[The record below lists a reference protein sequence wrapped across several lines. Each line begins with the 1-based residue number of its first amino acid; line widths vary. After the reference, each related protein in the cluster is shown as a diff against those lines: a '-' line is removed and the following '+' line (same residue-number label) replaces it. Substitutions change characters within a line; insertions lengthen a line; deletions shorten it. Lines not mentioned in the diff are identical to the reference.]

1 MPVQFRG
8 RKRVAG
14 AGFLAAAGA
23 PKIAFAAGLE
33 VASPVW
39 GYLLAGIVAAL
50 AVALLLRRR
59 KAEDDTIESAPVGL
73 VWWAR
78 GNSGIT
84 GPARDLLGIDNA
96 ANLSALANIFS
107 DRDAPEVSGILGA
120 LREQG
125 KPFAG
130 RYRTRAGKEISLTG
144 RRVASRDLVWVGAPA
159 IQSVETAALRALIDR
174 LPMPVWWRRPDMDLA
189 GCNAAYAAALDCDV
203 ETVLRDRRE
212 LGAGYLDRDGRS
224 LARRAMNTESAQSES
239 HHIIVGGRRRLY
251 EFSEM
256 RLGEQTGIVGGYATD
271 VTMIEDVQSDLA
283 SHVAAHAEVLESLW
297 AAIAI
302 YGPDQRLK
310 FFNSAFLEMWNI
322 DAEALHGE
330 PSLGDVLEVL
340 RERRRLPEYL
350 DFQSFK
356 QETAAL
362 FNTLIEPREELLHLP
377 DERTLRMI
385 VSSHPM
391 GGLMFVY
398 ENVTDSLALERSYNT
413 LTEVQRETLDNL
425 HEAVTVFGADGRLKL
440 WNVEAAVMWNLPMTE
455 ASLDTHIGDILEETR
470 AQFPPVDDWAARKQ
484 RLILAVTEPKP
495 QSGRLRR
502 IDGRIIDYN
511 CVPLPD
517 GGCLLGYIDVTD
529 GARVQQALEERN
541 LALEAADRMK
551 SDFIANVSYEL
562 RTPLNAIIGFTEIL
576 DNRYFGELTARQG
589 EYVQSVLQASN
600 HLMALINDIIDL
612 ATIEAGYLTLEL
624 GTVNVHDAL
633 VNLLPVFR
641 KRAGD
646 SGLELNFD
654 CPADIG
660 TIVADER
667 RVRQA
672 IYNLITNA
680 VQFTPEGGTVTL
692 SARREPDGM
701 TIAVA
706 DTGIGIAPEDTDRM
720 LEKFERGQGDS
731 REYGAGLGLALVK
744 NLIELHGGSITVQ
757 SELGKGT
764 RIECRLPLNAMAKN
778 AVAESTEAVA

>member
-1 MPVQFRG
+1 
-8 RKRVAG
+8 
-14 AGFLAAAGA
+14 
-23 PKIAFAAGLE
+23 
-33 VASPVW
+33 
-39 GYLLAGIVAAL
+39 
-50 AVALLLRRR
+50 
-59 KAEDDTIESAPVGL
+59 
-73 VWWAR
+73 
-78 GNSGIT
+78 
-84 GPARDLLGIDNA
+84 
-96 ANLSALANIFS
+96 
-107 DRDAPEVSGILGA
+107 
-120 LREQG
+120 
-125 KPFAG
+125 
-130 RYRTRAGKEISLTG
+130 
-144 RRVASRDLVWVGAPA
+144 VWVGAPTEQDA
-159 IQSVETAALRALIDR
+159 ESAAMQALIDR
-174 LPMPVWWRRPDMDLA
+174 LPIPVWWRHPDLEMA
-189 GCNAAYAAALDCDV
+189 GCNAAYAAALDCDT
-203 ETVLRDRRE
+203 ETVLRERRE

-224 LARRAMNTESAQSES
+224 LARRAKNTESAQSES
-239 HHIIVGGRRRLY
+239 HHIIVGGRRRLF
-251 EFSEM
+251 EFAEV
-256 RLGEQTGIVGGYATD
+256 RLGALGGGIGGFATD
-271 VTMIEDVQSDLA
+271 VTMIEEVQSDLA

-302 YGPDQRLK
+302 YGPDWRLK

-322 DAEALHGE
+322 DAGLLHGE
-330 PSLGDVLEVL
+330 PSLGDVLETL

-350 DFQSFK
+350 DFQAFK
-356 QETAAL
+356 QESAAL
-362 FNTLIEPREELLHLP
+362 FNTLIELRDELLNLP
-377 DERTLRMI
+377 DERTLRMV

-391 GGLMFVY
+391 GGLLFVY

-440 WNVEAAVMWNLPMTE
+440 WNAEAAVMWNFAMTE
-455 ASLDTHIGDILEETR
+455 ASFDMHIGDILEQTR
-470 AQFPPVDDWAARKQ
+470 DQFPPVEDWPARKQ

-502 IDGRIIDYN
+502 IDGRVIDYN

-589 EYVQSVLQASN
+589 EYVQSVLQGSN
-600 HLMALINDIIDL
+600 HLMTLINDIIDL

-654 CPADIG
+654 CPVDIG

-667 RVRQA
+667 RIRQA
-672 IYNLITNA
+672 VYNLITNA
-680 VQFTPEGGTVTL
+680 VQFTPDGGTVTL
-692 SARREPDGM
+692 SARRAADGM
-701 TIAVA
+701 TIAVV
-706 DTGIGIAPEDTDRM
+706 DTGIGIAPEDTGRM
-720 LEKFERGQGDS
+720 LEKFERGHSDS
-731 REYGAGLGLALVK
+731 RESGAGLGLALVK
-744 NLIELHGGSITVQ
+744 HLVELHGGSIVVESQ
-757 SELGKGT
+757 LGKGT
-764 RIECRLPLNAMAKN
+764 RIECRLPLDASAASPAGKPK
-778 AVAESTEAVA
+778 EAVA

>member
-1 MPVQFRG
+1 MEKRG

-14 AGFLAAAGA
+14 AGFLAVAGA
-23 PKIAFAAGLE
+23 PDIAFAAGLE
-33 VASPVW
+33 VTLPVF
-39 GYLLAGIVAAL
+39 GYVLAGIVALVAAAL
-50 AVALLLRRR
+50 ILRRR
-59 KAEDDTIESAPVGL
+59 KAEDDTIDSAPVGL

-78 GNSGIT
+78 GKSGVS
-84 GPARDLLGIDNA
+84 GPARVLLGIDHA
-96 ANLSALANIFS
+96 ADTSALA
-107 DRDAPEVSGILGA
+107 DAFVDDDSVNLRATLAA
-120 LREQG
+120 LRKKGES
-125 KPFAG
+125 FTG
-130 RYRTRAGKEISLTG
+130 RYRTRKGRDVSLTG
-144 RRVASRDLVWVGAPA
+144 CRVASRDLVWVGEP
-159 IQSVETAALRALIDR
+159 TAENADSHVMRALIDR
-174 LPMPVWWRRPDMDLA
+174 LPIPVWWRDQDLDMV
-189 GCNAAYAAALDCDV
+189 GCNSAYAAAMDSDTK
-203 ETVLRDRRE
+203 TVLREKRE

-224 LARRAMNTESAQSES
+224 LARRAMNTQSAQSES
-239 HHIIVGGRRRLY
+239 HHIVIGGRRCLF
-251 EFSEM
+251 EFAEM
-256 RLGEQTGIVGGYATD
+256 QLGHPARGVGGFATD
-271 VTMIEDVQSDLA
+271 VTMIEEVQSELA

-322 DAEALHGE
+322 DAPALNGE
-330 PSLGDVLEVL
+330 PSLGDVLETL

-350 DFQSFK
+350 DFQAFK
-356 QETAAL
+356 QETGAL

-425 HEAVTVFGADGRLKL
+425 HEAVSVFGPDGRLKL
-440 WNVEAAVMWNLPMTE
+440 WNVEAAVMWNLTLTE
-455 ASLDTHIGDILEETR
+455 ASLDLHIGDILEQTR
-470 AQFPPVDDWAARKQ
+470 SQFPPIDDWAARKQ

-529 GARVQQALEERN
+529 GARVQQVLEERN

-576 DNRYFGELTARQG
+576 DNRYFGELTERQS
-589 EYVQSVLQASN
+589 EYVRSVLQASN

-633 VNLLPVFR
+633 VNLLTVFR
-641 KRAGD
+641 KRAED
-646 SGLELNFD
+646 SGLELHFD
-654 CPADIG
+654 CSEDIG

-667 RVRQA
+667 RIRQA
-672 IYNLITNA
+672 VYNLITNA
-680 VQFTPEGGTVTL
+680 VKFTPDGGVVTL
-692 SARREPDGM
+692 SARRDEDGLS
-701 TIAVA
+701 IAVT
-706 DTGIGIAPEDTDRM
+706 DTGIGIAPEDTDRL
-720 LEKFERGQGDS
+720 LEKFEKGQS
-731 REYGAGLGLALVK
+731 EVREAGAGLGLALVK
-744 NLIELHGGSITVQ
+744 NLIELHGGTLHVDSK
-757 SELGKGT
+757 LGDGT
-764 RIECRLPLNAMAKN
+764 RIECRLPLNSMSTNGPGKSKEV
-778 AVAESTEAVA
+778 VA